1 MFYIEVAASP
11 VHTST
16 NLGLLSCAGHKLPC
30 SWSCEMNHTCMMIST
45 NYCSGMRRSYILR
58 QRVHSII
65 DKPLSLSR
73 SQSTNSFLPH
83 FRPRLTFPR
92 IFFMVDVRNSLDTS
106 SLSLFLSNR
115 LNFQI
120 KTWLSVRK
128 VPKIW
133 RFPDLALLRWFLI
146 DSTVQKQE
154 RSTQLLNKYNSNS
167 TCRKQTF
174 PKVKKKI
181 AKSSGLGLILEFLME
196 DSDTSGLFLTL
207 MTRQAAFSFT
217 TVLKITQCHL
227 AKILP
232 IYLLHSLQSVWFRS
246 LKWLMTLLKHC
257 QQSS

>member
-1 MFYIEVAASP
+1 
-11 VHTST
+11 
-16 NLGLLSCAGHKLPC
+16 
-30 SWSCEMNHTCMMIST
+30 MNHTCMMIST
-45 NYCSGMRRSYILR
+45 NYCSGMRRSCILR

-128 VPKIW
+128 VPKSW

-154 RSTQLLNKYNSNS
+154 RSTQLL
-167 TCRKQTF
+167 
-174 PKVKKKI
+174 
-181 AKSSGLGLILEFLME
+181 
-196 DSDTSGLFLTL
+196 D
-207 MTRQAAFSFT
+207 
-217 TVLKITQCHL
+217 ITQTQLIGSKHFQRSRKKL
-227 AKILP
+227 QNPVIWDLFWNFLWKTQTQVDFFWP
-232 IYLLHSLQSVWFRS
+232 SWQDQLHSVLQ
-246 LKWLMTLLKHC
+246 LC
-257 QQSS
+257 

>member
-1 MFYIEVAASP
+1 
-11 VHTST
+11 
-16 NLGLLSCAGHKLPC
+16 
-30 SWSCEMNHTCMMIST
+30 MIST
-45 NYCSGMRRSYILR
+45 NYCSGMRRSCILR

-128 VPKIW
+128 VPKSW

-154 RSTQLLNKYNSNS
+154 RSTQLLDI
-167 TCRKQTF
+167 TQTQLVGSKHF
-174 PKVKKKI
+174 QRSKKI

>member
-1 MFYIEVAASP
+1 
-11 VHTST
+11 
-16 NLGLLSCAGHKLPC
+16 
-30 SWSCEMNHTCMMIST
+30 MIST
-45 NYCSGMRRSYILR
+45 NYCSGMRRSCILR

-128 VPKIW
+128 VPKSW

-174 PKVKKKI
+174 PKVKKK
-181 AKSSGLGLILEFLME
+181 LQNPVVWDLFWNFLE

>member
-1 MFYIEVAASP
+1 
-11 VHTST
+11 
-16 NLGLLSCAGHKLPC
+16 
-30 SWSCEMNHTCMMIST
+30 MIST
-45 NYCSGMRRSYILR
+45 NYCSGMRRLCILR

-83 FRPRLTFPR
+83 FRPRLMFPR

-120 KTWLSVRK
+120 KTWLSDRK
-128 VPKIW
+128 VPKSW

-174 PKVKKKI
+174 PKVKKKNCKI
-181 AKSSGLGLILEFLME
+181 HWSGTYFGISYGRLRHKWTFFYPHDKTSCIQFYNCAKNYPMSP
-196 DSDTSGLFLTL
+196 
-207 MTRQAAFSFT
+207 
-217 TVLKITQCHL
+217 C
-227 AKILP
+227 
-232 IYLLHSLQSVWFRS
+232 
-246 LKWLMTLLKHC
+246 
-257 QQSS
+257 

>member
-1 MFYIEVAASP
+1 MKSTGGLETTGKTIFIMFYIEVAASP

-120 KTWLSVRK
+120 KTWLSDRK
-128 VPKIW
+128 VPKSW

-154 RSTQLLNKYNSNS
+154 RSTQLLN
-167 TCRKQTF
+167 
-174 PKVKKKI
+174 
-181 AKSSGLGLILEFLME
+181 
-196 DSDTSGLFLTL
+196 
-207 MTRQAAFSFT
+207 
-217 TVLKITQCHL
+217 ITQTQLVGSKHFQRSRKKL
-227 AKILP
+227 QNPVIWDLFWNFLWKTQTQVDFFWP
-232 IYLLHSLQSVWFRS
+232 SWQDQLHSVLQ
-246 LKWLMTLLKHC
+246 LC
-257 QQSS
+257 

>member
-1 MFYIEVAASP
+1 MKSTGGLETTGKTIFIMFYIEVAASP
-11 VHTST
+11 VHAST

-45 NYCSGMRRSYILR
+45 NYCSGMRRSCILR

-128 VPKIW
+128 VPKSW

-154 RSTQLLNKYNSNS
+154 RSTQLL
-167 TCRKQTF
+167 
-174 PKVKKKI
+174 
-181 AKSSGLGLILEFLME
+181 
-196 DSDTSGLFLTL
+196 D
-207 MTRQAAFSFT
+207 
-217 TVLKITQCHL
+217 ITQTQLVGSKHFQRSKKNCKIQWSGTYFGISYGRLRHKRTFFDPHDKTSCIQFYNC
-227 AKILP
+227 AKN
-232 IYLLHSLQSVWFRS
+232 YSVS
-246 LKWLMTLLKHC
+246 PC
-257 QQSS
+257 